1 MAINQL
7 SNITLD
13 ERTDKKQ
20 VKYVNKDFSDF
31 KKNLVDFTKFFLKKT
46 G

>member
-1 MAINQL
+1 MAHNQL
-7 SNITLD
+7 SSVVLD

-31 KKNLVDFTKFFLKKT
+31 KKSLVEFTKFYFT
-46 G
+46 